1 MLNIICRKLKIWLLA
16 SGVLSGIQVDAQ
28 HERGVLVLQS
38 AELLICGKTNVNEFS
53 CRLIKNELNDT
64 LATFD
69 QTRTGSAILNGLEV
83 AFRVNDFGCDQSM
96 MTRDFRRL
104 LRSDEYP
111 HIVLWVA
118 DVSVQRG
125 LKRGAGQ
132 EVTACVGMRITDVE
146 REDNID
152 RATIELKE
160 QCLVFSGNHQVLMTS
175 FNIEPPTKFF
185 GAVKASDLLEIQF
198 VFQVL

>member
-1 MLNIICRKLKIWLLA
+1 MLNIACKYLKLLFL
-16 SGVLSGIQVDAQ
+16 GLCVFCCGQVYAQ
-28 HERGVLVLQS
+28 HERGALVLQS
-38 AELLICGKTNVNEFS
+38 AELMICGKTNVNEFS
-53 CRLIKNELNDT
+53 CRLIKSDLNDT

-69 QTRTGSAILNGLEV
+69 KTRSGTALLEGLEV

-96 MTRDFRRL
+96 MTRDFRQL

-111 HIVLWVA
+111 HIVLWVT
-118 DVSVQRG
+118 DVSVRSG
-125 LKRGAGQ
+125 LNKGASQ

-152 RATIELKE
+152 RATVELQEK
-160 QCLVFSGNHQVLMTS
+160 CMVFSGNHQVLMTS

-185 GAVKASDLLEIQF
+185 GAVKAADLLEVQF
-198 VFQVL
+198 IFQVL

>member
-1 MLNIICRKLKIWLLA
+1 MK
-16 SGVLSGIQVDAQ
+16 SD
-28 HERGVLVLQS
+28 
-38 AELLICGKTNVNEFS
+38 
-53 CRLIKNELNDT
+53 LNDT

-69 QTRTGSAILNGLEV
+69 QTRSGAALLEGLEV
-83 AFRVNDFGCDQSM
+83 AFRVDDFGCDQSL

-111 HIVLWVA
+111 YIVLWVT
-118 DVSVQRG
+118 DVSVHKG
-125 LKRGAGQ
+125 LKAVSGQ
-132 EVTACVGMRITDVE
+132 EVTACVGMRITGVE

-152 RATIELKE
+152 RATIELQE
-160 QCLVFSGNHQVLMTS
+160 QCMVFSGNHQVHMTT